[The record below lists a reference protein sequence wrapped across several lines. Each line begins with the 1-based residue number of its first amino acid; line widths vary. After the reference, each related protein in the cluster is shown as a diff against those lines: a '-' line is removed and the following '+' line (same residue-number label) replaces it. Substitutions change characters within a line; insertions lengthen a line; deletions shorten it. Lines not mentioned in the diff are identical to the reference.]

1 MVKERHPIRT
11 ISLLNIEASPEL
23 QVECL
28 FGGDAECTPVA
39 ARDVREMGGIG
50 SPCVVL
56 KCCDAF

>member
-23 QVECL
+23 EVECL

-50 SPCVVL
+50 SPHRAL
-56 KCCDAF
+56 S